1 MFGLLLFNAVILE
14 RRKFGPLGWN
24 IPYQFTDSD
33 RDVSVAQTEQLVNDY
48 DVIPY
53 TVITNITSEVNFGG
67 RVTDKWDR
75 RLIACQLLD
84 FVNQGVEAV
93 DYKFSP
99 SGYYKSIA
107 AVDKE
112 GYLGMC
118 MSIYMASLCACEWCL
133 HVFPCTWCMCA
144 RVHGVCMRM

>member
-1 MFGLLLFNAVILE
+1 MAELHRTLLDFGMRWANALDIGAMTRTIILDMIT
-14 RRKFGPLGWN
+14 RQKVSPLG
-24 IPYQFTDSD
+24 
-33 RDVSVAQTEQLVNDY
+33 
-48 DVIPY
+48 Y